1 MVYGYT
7 YGELALTA
15 FIFGLIYLAAYLP
28 RAGRMV
34 GRALGP
40 DEPTEK

>member
-15 FIFGLIYLAAYLP
+15 FIFGLIYLAGLLP

-34 GRALGP
+34 GRALG
-40 DEPTEK
+40 DEPPPK